1 MRVIAAYTTDNELK
15 FYEVTRRGD
24 VSVQSTHDIC
34 SGYDQLVFWRNG
46 HCFKFLVHRIVA
58 ESLVVN
64 PCPYLFKIVDH
75 IDRNQ
80 LNNSPTNLRWSNPRL
95 NAINNSCYN
104 VRYLKRKHKW
114 ESFLTERK
122 GIRVERTLHNTFR
135 EALLSSRRKKVDKYN
150 RVEAQLIA
158 EYNRKEWKPSKSTK
172 TKGRRSRTCSSQ
184 RNYFLT
190 ISK

>member
-1 MRVIAAYTTDNELK
+1 MRVIAKLHNGEQPVLSIH
-15 FYEVTRRGD
+15 V
-24 VSVQSTHDIC
+24 THDIVA
-34 SGYDQLVFWRNG
+34 GYDQLVFWRNG
-46 HCFKFLVHRIVA
+46 RCYRYLCHRLLRIFKL
-58 ESLVVN
+58 
-64 PCPYLFKIVDH
+64 VDH

-104 VRYLKRKHKW
+104 VRYLKRKRKW

-172 TKGRRSRTCSSQ
+172 TNGRRSRTCSSQ

-190 ISK
+190 I